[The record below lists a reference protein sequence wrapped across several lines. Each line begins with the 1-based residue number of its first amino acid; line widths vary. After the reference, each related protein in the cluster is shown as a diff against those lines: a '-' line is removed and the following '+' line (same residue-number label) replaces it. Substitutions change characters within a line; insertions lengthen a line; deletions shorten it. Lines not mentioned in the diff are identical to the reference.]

1 MKRLKKFAY
10 GSAAC
15 LLASSLALTS
25 VMAAD
30 TFEGWDEENKSDVWE
45 VYANTEWTQIQ
56 DRLILDQL
64 TGSASADVNAL
75 VRAYESMV
83 RDVLEGMDGGI
94 YGSEPYVELMLAM
107 MQILSGGAPIGSD
120 PCNVKR
126 WFDPDVEDITA
137 RKSIEYVADRLFS
150 AERAH
155 QEHDSFASPYKCDS
169 VLMSVVQGVMM
180 GTGYTRE
187 NEEYSIS
194 NSTNYYNAH
203 RTEYDERRVS
213 PDPTFANSVSE
224 IYHTISMGDYGSG
237 VLRNPCPGAT
247 ISSEFGGRESP
258 GGIGSTNHKGRDYAA
273 ATGTPIYAA
282 GSGTVTQVSTN
293 SARGKYC
300 IIDHGNNMSTL
311 YQHCS
316 EILVRTGQTVSVGQQ
331 IAKVGNTG
339 NSTGPH
345 LHFEVHINGEPVDP
359 RLYLQ

>member
-1 MKRLKKFAY
+1 MKKLKKIAY
-10 GSAAC
+10 GSAASI
-15 LLASSLALTS
+15 LASVLAFSS

-30 TFEGWDEENKSDVWE
+30 TFEGWNEENKNDVWE

-64 TGSASADVNAL
+64 TGSASADVNTL

-83 RDVLEGMDGGI
+83 RDVLKGMDGGI

-107 MQILSGGAPIGSD
+107 IQVLSGGTPIGND
-120 PCNVKR
+120 PCHVKR
-126 WFDPDVEDITA
+126 WFDSGVEDMTA
-137 RKSIEYVADRLFS
+137 RKSIEYVAERLFA

-155 QEHDSFASPYKCDS
+155 QEHDSFASPYKCDN
-169 VLMSVVQGVMM
+169 VLMSVVQGVML
-180 GTGYTRE
+180 GSGYSRR

-194 NSTNYYNAH
+194 NATNYYNKNKN
-203 RTEYDERRVS
+203 EYVEKGVTPDVRFAYGVS
-213 PDPTFANSVSE
+213 G

-237 VLRNPCPGAT
+237 VLRNPCPSAT
-247 ISSEFGGRESP
+247 ISSEFGGRASP

-273 ATGTPIYAA
+273 PSGTPIYAA
-282 GSGTVTQVSTN
+282 ASGKVTQVST
-293 SARGKYC
+293 SAARGKYC
-300 IIDHGNNMSTL
+300 IIEHGNNMSTL

-316 EILVRTGQTVSVGQQ
+316 AIIVKAGQKVTVGQQ